1 MKVIRENSKAIFKDL
16 ARGDKYAGPVTGQLC
31 VKTDNTHGVNLVNHK
46 VGYVA
51 PETVVGLPVKRGK
64 IVLFKDVKPG
74 KTFIRQGVADKDA
87 FVMVK
92 ISTTYGSASSFGV
105 RVCNGAQVSVGAYE
119 QVELLDGTY
128 TFRGA

>member
-64 IVLFKDVKPG
+64 IVLFKDVPNG
-74 KTFIRQGVADKDA
+74 KTFIRQGVSDKDS
-87 FVMVK
+87 FVILK
-92 ISTTYGSASSFGV
+92 TSQYGG
-105 RVCNGAQVSVGAYE
+105 RRLGNGAEVSVMTYQ

-128 TFRGA
+128 TFKGAK

>member
-74 KTFIRQGVADKDA
+74 KTFIRQGVSDADS
-87 FVMVK
+87 FVILK
-92 ISTTYGSASSFGV
+92 TSQYGGN
-105 RVCNGAQVSVGAYE
+105 RVGNGEAVSVMTYQ

>member
-74 KTFIRQGVADKDA
+74 KTFIRQGVRDAEA
-87 FVMVK
+87 FVQVK
-92 ISTTYGSASSFGV
+92 TGRTTGV
-105 RVCNGAQVSVGAYE
+105 RLGNGETTNIGTYE
-119 QVELLDGTY
+119 IVELLDGTY